1 MTGPSRPS
9 RDPVAADRA
18 YDAMADAYATEGE
31 RNAYNALYER
41 PATRALLGP
50 VAGRDVLDAGCGS
63 GPLAAQ
69 LTAAGARVTGFDV
82 SPRMVELAQARRLP
96 GASFAVAD
104 LAEPLERLADDSF
117 DLIAASLVLHYLE
130 DWDAPLRE
138 LRRVLRPGGAL
149 VCSTH
154 HPASDVELSQTGDYF
169 ATELL
174 HDRWEKGGTTYE
186 VRFWRRP
193 LSAILAAF
201 AQAGWRVER
210 LEEPQPLPACREL
223 DPAAWARLT
232 TKPAFLFLRLA
243 PA

>member
-1 MTGPSRPS
+1 MTAASRPG
-9 RDPVAADRA
+9 RDAVAADLA
-18 YDAMADAYATEGE
+18 YDAMADAYATDGE

-41 PATRALLGP
+41 PATFALLGP

-69 LTAAGARVTGFDV
+69 LVAGGARVTGFDV
-82 SPRMVELAQARRLP
+82 SPRMVELARARALP

-104 LAEPLERLADDSF
+104 LGAPLDSLADDSF

-130 DWDAPLRE
+130 DWVAPLRE

-174 HDRWEKGGTTYE
+174 HDRWEKGGTTFDM
-186 VRFWRRP
+186 RFWRRP
-193 LSAILAAF
+193 LSAIFAAV

-210 LEEPQPLPACREL
+210 LEEPRPLPACREL
-223 DPAAWARLT
+223 DPDAWARLS
-232 TKPAFLFLRLA
+232 TKPAFLFLRLR

>member
-9 RDPVAADRA
+9 RDVVAADLT

-41 PATRALLGP
+41 PATLALLGP

-82 SPRMVELAQARRLP
+82 SPRMVELARARGLP
-96 GASFAVAD
+96 GA
-104 LAEPLERLADDSF
+104 
-117 DLIAASLVLHYLE
+117 
-130 DWDAPLRE
+130 
-138 LRRVLRPGGAL
+138 
-149 VCSTH
+149 
-154 HPASDVELSQTGDYF
+154 ASDVELSQTGDYF

-174 HDRWEKGGTTYE
+174 HDRWEKGGTTFD

-193 LSAILAAF
+193 LSAILAAL

-210 LEEPQPLPACREL
+210 LEEPRPLPACREL
-223 DPAAWARLT
+223 DPAAWERLT